1 MTMLKNPYLTPED
14 PGQQAALRF
23 ATYLDGE
30 DKALLMSIRP
40 VRGTAQ
46 AVINNLIKNIC
57 NDLRELRITGYHPD
71 ADDIL
76 AILVEPRHL
85 TDEQITRLRCTTFGV
100 DAEVPARFLEHRGG
114 SEVCEGPA
122 DPQTSTDHSTVKA
135 TRGKQHTRKK
145 DTKTEKK
152 SEAQS

>member
-1 MTMLKNPYLTPED
+1 MLKNPYLTPED

-57 NDLRELRITGYHPD
+57 NDLRDLRITSYHPD

-76 AILVEPRHL
+76 AVLVESRPL
-85 TDEQITRLRCTTFGV
+85 TESQIDRLRRTTIGPN
-100 DAEVPARFLEHRGG
+100 AEIPPRLHQHRRGP
-114 SEVCEGPA
+114 EVREGPTN
-122 DPQTSTDHSTVKA
+122 PETSPDHSKKQTAGRVKHPR
-135 TRGKQHTRKK
+135 TKN
-145 DTKTEKK
+145 TKTKESTKGN
-152 SEAQS
+152 S